1 MKNSKGVSLIALI
14 ITIIVI
20 IILAAIVM
28 NASTSTVGNAQ
39 YARFAQEFGEFS
51 DQVALDAANIKS
63 NTGIRGQII
72 NDAQMFYMTANG
84 FSSIDPS
91 SGEDLNKDQGVAG
104 YTMPVGYVLT
114 NKDEDGNDYPYVLQ
128 YILNIG
134 GAKDYGIKNT
144 GIGTSSGE
152 GEAAQVAYVIKDSAI
167 SSSASYTDESKK
179 VTDGSAAREFYGDS
193 NGVEYHFVTSNGQVF
208 TLPGYPVQQSDG
220 SIEYHIDS
228 KNGHYYVVAGNSG
241 KSYGEENVNGTTI
254 TNKKPILAQYL
265 HNIHG
270 INAITGASIDGTD
283 GNTAAQQMATQS
295 RRTYKNDGKA

>member
-39 YARFAQEFGEFS
+39 YARFAQEFGEYT

-72 NDAQMFYMTANG
+72 NNAQMYYMTANG
-84 FSSIDPS
+84 FSNIK
-91 SGEDLNKDQGVAG
+91 SGDAWGIAKR
-104 YTMPVGYVLT
+104 TMPVGYVMT
-114 NKDEDGNDYPYVLQ
+114 DTSNSTYPYVLQ
-128 YILNIG
+128 YILGIG
-134 GAKDYGIKNT
+134 GADNKGATCTNE
-144 GIGTSSGE
+144 SGE
-152 GEAAQVAYVIKDSAI
+152 VAYVIRDSSITISAAYKD
-167 SSSASYTDESKK
+167 TDDLK
-179 VTDGSAAREFYGDS
+179 GSAAREFYGDS
-193 NGVEYHFVTSNGQVF
+193 NGTEYHFVTSNGQVF

-241 KSYGEENVNGTTI
+241 KTPNSGTPATNVNADVI
-254 TNKKPILAQYL
+254 TNTQPIQASYL
-265 HNIHG
+265 TRTHG
-270 INAITGASIDGTD
+270 IDSDGANKTGIATNARSTTSNGTEMVD
-283 GNTAAQQMATQS
+283 
-295 RRTYKNDGKA
+295 